1 MANDQVTDHGT
12 VRARKWRTM
21 IWSAVIIVVGAMVLP
36 LTGYVYVA
44 VDKAYA
50 QQSAAEQQTNP
61 RANYWRAVREGYSG
75 YTAASGPYTTNVLI
89 QNGGQN
95 WRQLRNGPVSA
106 YLPWVLAVVVLALGL
121 FAIFRGR
128 LRLDQRPSGRTVE
141 RWSLNER
148 VLHWYTAILFII
160 LAITGLA
167 LLFGR
172 TVLIPVL
179 GLEGFGA
186 FAAFAIA
193 LHNYLGPFFVVG
205 VLLEIVAWARY
216 AFPEKTDWEWIKAG
230 GGFFGH
236 GRHPHAGRINAG
248 EKLLTFWLGL
258 VVFGIAVC
266 VTGLI
271 MDFPGFGWSRET
283 MQISNLIHGVAGV
296 IWVALMLGHMYLGSV
311 AMEGTLDA
319 MTKGRVSVEWA
330 KQHHDLWYEEQR
342 RKGAGMDEGA
352 KADRSSPRTAS

>member
-1 MANDQVTDHGT
+1 MASSITDP
-12 VRARKWRTM
+12 VAARARKWRRM

-50 QQSAAEQQTNP
+50 EQSAAEQQTNP

-75 YTAASGPYTTNVLI
+75 YTAASGPYTTNTLI

-95 WRQLRNGPVSA
+95 WRQMRNGPVTA
-106 YLPWVLAVVVLALGL
+106 YLPWVLAMVILALGL
-121 FAIFRGR
+121 FAVFRGR
-128 LRLDQRPSGRTVE
+128 IRLDHRPSGRTVE
-141 RWSLNER
+141 RWSLGER

-160 LAITGLA
+160 LAITGLS

-172 TVLIPVL
+172 VALIPIL
-179 GLEGFGA
+179 GLDGFGA
-186 FAAFAIA
+186 WAAFAIA

-205 VLLEIVAWARY
+205 VLIEIVAWARY
-216 AFPEKTDWEWIKAG
+216 ALPESSDWQWIKAG
-230 GGFFGH
+230 GGFFGK
-236 GRHPHAGRINAG
+236 GKHPHAGRVNAG
-248 EKLLTFWLGL
+248 EKLITFWLGL
-258 VVFGIAVC
+258 VVLGIAVC

-271 MDFPGFGWSRET
+271 MDFPAFGWTRET
-283 MQISNLIHGVAGV
+283 MQVSNLIHGVASV

-311 AMEGTLDA
+311 AMEGTLDG

-330 KQHHDLWYEEQR
+330 KQHHDLWFEEQR
-342 RKGAGMDEGA
+342 RKGLAGDEGVRG
-352 KADRSSPRTAS
+352 DRAPRTYP